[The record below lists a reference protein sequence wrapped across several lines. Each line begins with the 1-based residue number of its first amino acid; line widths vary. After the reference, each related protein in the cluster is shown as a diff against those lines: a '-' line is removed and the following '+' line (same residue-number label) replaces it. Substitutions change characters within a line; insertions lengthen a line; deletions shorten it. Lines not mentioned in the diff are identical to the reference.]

1 MQPEKVIG
9 VWKHSKLSG
18 GFWWRTLLTVGL
30 YAVVEA
36 RQQHI
41 TLTTER
47 VTQHRGGLLSSSEI
61 SISLS
66 KIANVSVRMS
76 WLGRLLGYGDIA
88 IESEGSG
95 GPQIQFRGLARPGQL
110 RDAIYNSQQGGNAAV
125 VATNSI

>member
-1 MQPEKVIG
+1 MTNPEQVIG
-9 VWKHSKLSG
+9 VWKHSKLTG
-18 GFWWRTLLTVGL
+18 GFWWRTLLSVGL

-36 RQQHI
+36 RQQYI

-66 KIANVSVRMS
+66 KIANVSVRMP
-76 WLGRLLGYGDIA
+76 WLGTLLGYGDIA

-95 GPQIQFRGLARPGQL
+95 PQIEFREIGRASCRE
-110 RDAIYNSQQGGNAAV
+110 RV
-125 VATNSI
+125 